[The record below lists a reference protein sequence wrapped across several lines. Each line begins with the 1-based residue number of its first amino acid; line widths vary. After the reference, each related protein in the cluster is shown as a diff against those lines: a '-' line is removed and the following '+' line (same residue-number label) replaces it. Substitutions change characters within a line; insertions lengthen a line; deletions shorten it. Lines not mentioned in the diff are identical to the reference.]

1 VYYFY
6 ANGAEKVFC
15 GSADWMDRNMF
26 RRVET
31 CFPICTRVMKK
42 RVISDLDLYLS
53 DNTDAWELQAN
64 SEWIRQQPHAGEIP
78 LSAQQT
84 LLERLAD

>member
-1 VYYFY
+1 
-6 ANGAEKVFC
+6 
-15 GSADWMDRNMF
+15 MDRNMF

-31 CFPICTRVMKK
+31 CFPISTRAMKK
-42 RVISDLDLYLS
+42 RVIGDLDLYLH

-64 SEWIRQQPHAGEIP
+64 GEWMRQQPRADEVP
-78 LSAQQT
+78 LSAQQA